1 MLRVNLAEFRE
12 SWTAWLGVSVT
23 FIAAN
28 FALTLCALV
37 ALSGLRAI
45 DEGVMEFTASA
56 SFTVVPMLVALM
68 LCFVVAPVVG
78 SSTSLVVDAR
88 RGALARLSLAGAT
101 PSQVSGNVLT
111 QLAVTCLACAVVGD
125 LLAVAATVPAIDL
138 LAYAGRENDGGG
150 VPIAAVYSPVAL
162 LLGSGVCLLVALLGG
177 ARRARTAAAVPP
189 VEALRQAQAPAAASG
204 LSVGGWI
211 GVALLAAIVI
221 GMAASVPLQAQLRY
235 KETVS
240 NLLIQT
246 LGLLYVLGALLSALT
261 PVLVRP
267 LTRAWTS
274 LVRTA
279 SPSWVLARAT
289 VLAKAD
295 RLAKSVVPVMFTVG
309 VTAGDIGFGATVNAT
324 LVAAGM
330 PGGMSGSSWE
340 SFVILFGLPLLVAIA
355 GGVGSLLM
363 MSRQRDAELA
373 LAGIAGAEPRQ
384 RMLMPALEAL
394 IITGTS
400 IVLAIGMVAPML
412 AFYAFAMS
420 SVGIAPVIS
429 IPAGPVAIAVAACT
443 LVTLAA
449 TVLPTLPSHRVPEPR
464 VVARLVAD

>member
-1 MLRVNLAEFRE
+1 M
-12 SWTAWLGVSVT
+12 
-23 FIAAN
+23 
-28 FALTLCALV
+28 
-37 ALSGLRAI
+37 
-45 DEGVMEFTASA
+45 
-56 SFTVVPMLVALM
+56 
-68 LCFVVAPVVG
+68 
-78 SSTSLVVDAR
+78 
-88 RGALARLSLAGAT
+88 
-101 PSQVSGNVLT
+101 
-111 QLAVTCLACAVVGD
+111 
-125 LLAVAATVPAIDL
+125 
-138 LAYAGRENDGGG
+138 
-150 VPIAAVYSPVAL
+150 
-162 LLGSGVCLLVALLGG
+162 
-177 ARRARTAAAVPP
+177 
-189 VEALRQAQAPAAASG
+189 
-204 LSVGGWI
+204 SVGGWI

-240 NLLIQT
+240 NLMIQT

-309 VTAGDIGFGATVNAT
+309 VTVGDIGFGATVNAT

-429 IPAGPVAIAVAACT
+429 IPAGPVAIAVAACA